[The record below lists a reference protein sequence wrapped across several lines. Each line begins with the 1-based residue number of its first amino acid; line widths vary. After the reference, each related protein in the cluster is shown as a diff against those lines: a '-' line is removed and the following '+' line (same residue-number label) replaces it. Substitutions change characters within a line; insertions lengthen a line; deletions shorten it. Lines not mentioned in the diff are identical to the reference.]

1 MCAYFFKGWVM
12 KHQVAQRWTLG
23 MMLCVGL
30 AQAQTVQK
38 DYPNHPIRMVVPYVA
53 GGPMDFIGRTLNQK
67 MAPSLGQNFVIDNR
81 AGAGGAIG
89 TGVVAKSAPDGYT
102 LLNTSSSHA
111 SLPVVSP
118 SLSYDP
124 VKDFTPITLV
134 ANSVGFVVAVGPSV
148 KANTLQEFIADAKA
162 RPEKL
167 NYGSGG
173 VGNVMQFA
181 AEFFNTSAGTKINH
195 VPYKGVGEAIT
206 DLMAGRIDVCIGSA
220 TALWPLVKSGK
231 LRALAITGKTRW
243 AMMPDVPTVDEA
255 GVKGFVYTPWYGLWY
270 PAGTP
275 TEYVTRMR
283 QEVAKALEDPE
294 VKRSF
299 AEQGYVTVG
308 STPAE
313 FAKVI
318 AEEIEANK
326 RLATKINFAP

>member
-1 MCAYFFKGWVM
+1 MTHTMAR
-12 KHQVAQRWTLG
+12 RW
-23 MMLCVGL
+23 MVCMLLCSGL
-30 AQAQTVQK
+30 AQAQTAQK

-67 MAPSLGQNFVIDNR
+67 MGPSLGQNFVIDNR

-220 TALWPLVKSGK
+220 TALLPLVKSGK

-283 QEVAKALEDPE
+283 QEVVKALEDPE

-318 AEEIEANK
+318 ADEIDANK
-326 RLATKINFAP
+326 RLAAKINFAP

>member
-1 MCAYFFKGWVM
+1 
-12 KHQVAQRWTLG
+12 
-23 MMLCVGL
+23 L

-53 GGPMDFIGRTLNQK
+53 GGPMDFIGRPLNQK

-220 TALWPLVKSGK
+220 TALLPLVKSGK

-283 QEVAKALEDPE
+283 QEVVKALEDPE

>member
-1 MCAYFFKGWVM
+1 MVC
-12 KHQVAQRWTLG
+12 
-23 MMLCVGL
+23 MLLCSGL
-30 AQAQTVQK
+30 AQAQTAQK

-89 TGVVAKSAPDGYT
+89 TGVVAKAAPDGYT

-118 SLSYDP
+118 GLSYDP

-220 TALWPLVKSGK
+220 TALLPLVKSGK

-283 QEVAKALEDPE
+283 QEVVKALEDPE

-318 AEEIEANK
+318 ADEIDANK
-326 RLATKINFAP
+326 RLATKINFAL

>member
-1 MCAYFFKGWVM
+1 
-12 KHQVAQRWTLG
+12 
-23 MMLCVGL
+23 MLLCSGL
-30 AQAQTVQK
+30 AQAQTAQK

-89 TGVVAKSAPDGYT
+89 TGVVAKSVPDGYT

-148 KANTLQEFIADAKA
+148 KAHTLQEFIADAKA
-162 RPEKL
+162 RPDKL

-220 TALWPLVKSGK
+220 TALLPLVKSGK

-283 QEVAKALEDPE
+283 QEVVKALEDPE
-294 VKRSF
+294 IKRSF

-318 AEEIEANK
+318 TDEIEANK
-326 RLATKINFAP
+326 RLATKINFAQ

>member
-1 MCAYFFKGWVM
+1 MTHKLAR
-12 KHQVAQRWTLG
+12 RW
-23 MMLCVGL
+23 MVCMLLCSGL
-30 AQAQTVQK
+30 AQAQTAQK

-148 KANTLQEFIADAKA
+148 KAHTLQEFIADAKA

-220 TALWPLVKSGK
+220 TALLPLVKSGK

-283 QEVAKALEDPE
+283 QEVVKALEDPE

-318 AEEIEANK
+318 ADEIDANK

>member
-1 MCAYFFKGWVM
+1 MTHTMAR
-12 KHQVAQRWTLG
+12 RW
-23 MMLCVGL
+23 MVCMLLCSGL
-30 AQAQTVQK
+30 AQAQTAQK

-89 TGVVAKSAPDGYT
+89 TGVVAKAAPDGYT

-118 SLSYDP
+118 GLSYDP

-220 TALWPLVKSGK
+220 TALLPLVKSGK

-283 QEVAKALEDPE
+283 QEVVKALEDPE

-318 AEEIEANK
+318 ADEIDANK

>member
-1 MCAYFFKGWVM
+1 VETDLVPVM
-12 KHQVAQRWTLG
+12 
-23 MMLCVGL
+23 MVGK
-30 AQAQTVQK
+30 A
-38 DYPNHPIRMVVPYVA
+38 PYV
-53 GGPMDFIGRTLNQK
+53 
-67 MAPSLGQNFVIDNR
+67 
-81 AGAGGAIG
+81 
-89 TGVVAKSAPDGYT
+89 VAT
-102 LLNTSSSHA
+102 
-111 SLPVVSP
+111 
-118 SLSYDP
+118 
-124 VKDFTPITLV
+124 
-134 ANSVGFVVAVGPSV
+134 SV
-148 KANTLQEFIADAKA
+148 KKPFKTFADVIAAARTTPVSYGTSGPGSSGHLAMVMLARKA
-162 RPEKL
+162 
-167 NYGSGG
+167 G
-173 VGNVMQFA
+173 VPLD
-181 AEFFNTSAGTKINH
+181 H

-220 TALWPLVKSGK
+220 TALLPLVKSGK

-283 QEVAKALEDPE
+283 QEVVKALEDPE

-318 AEEIEANK
+318 TDEIEANK
-326 RLATKINFAP
+326 RLATKINFAQ

>member
-1 MCAYFFKGWVM
+1 MRHKLAR
-12 KHQVAQRWTLG
+12 RW
-23 MMLCVGL
+23 MVCMLLCSSL

-220 TALWPLVKSGK
+220 TALLPLVKSGK

-243 AMMPDVPTVDEA
+243 ALMPDVPTVDEA

-283 QEVAKALEDPE
+283 QEVVKALEDPE

>member
-1 MCAYFFKGWVM
+1 M
-12 KHQVAQRWTLG
+12 KMTPWLLSSV
-23 MMLCVGL
+23 MLCTSW
-30 AQAQTVQK
+30 AQAQTQTAHK

-53 GGPMDFIGRTLNQK
+53 GGPMDFIGRALNQK

-102 LLNTSSSHA
+102 MLNTSSSHA

-118 SLSYDP
+118 GLSYDP

-220 TALWPLVKSGK
+220 TALLPLVKSGK

-243 AMMPDVPTVDEA
+243 ALMPDVPTVDEA
-255 GVKGFVYTPWYGLWY
+255 GLKGFVYTPWYGLWY

-283 QEVAKALEDPE
+283 QEVVKALDDPE

-318 AEEIEANK
+318 ADEIEVNK
-326 RLATKINFAP
+326 RLATKINFAPP

>member
-1 MCAYFFKGWVM
+1 M

-220 TALWPLVKSGK
+220 TALLPLVKSGK

-283 QEVAKALEDPE
+283 QEVVKALEDPE

>member
-1 MCAYFFKGWVM
+1 MTHKMARCWMV
-12 KHQVAQRWTLG
+12 G
-23 MMLCVGL
+23 MLLCSGVV
-30 AQAQTVQK
+30 QAQTAQK

-67 MAPSLGQNFVIDNR
+67 MASSLGHNFVIDNR

-118 SLSYDP
+118 GLSYDP

-220 TALWPLVKSGK
+220 TALLPLVKSGK

-283 QEVAKALEDPE
+283 QEVVKALEDPE

-318 AEEIEANK
+318 ADEIDANK
-326 RLATKINFAP
+326 RLATKINFAL

>member
-1 MCAYFFKGWVM
+1 MKFFQSVISACM
-12 KHQVAQRWTLG
+12 FVS
-23 MMLCVGL
+23 VGL
-30 AQAQTVQK
+30 HAQTPTAQK

-89 TGVVAKSAPDGYT
+89 TGVVAKAVPDGYT

-220 TALWPLVKSGK
+220 TALLPLVKSGK

-283 QEVAKALEDPE
+283 QEVVKALEDPE

-318 AEEIEANK
+318 TDEIDANK

>member
-1 MCAYFFKGWVM
+1 M
-12 KHQVAQRWTLG
+12 KMTPWLLSSV
-23 MMLCVGL
+23 MLCTSW
-30 AQAQTVQK
+30 AQAQTQTAHK

-53 GGPMDFIGRTLNQK
+53 GGPMDFIGRALNQK

-102 LLNTSSSHA
+102 MLNTSSSHA

-118 SLSYDP
+118 GLSYDP

-195 VPYKGVGEAIT
+195 VPDKGVGEAIT

-220 TALWPLVKSGK
+220 TALLPLVKSGK

-243 AMMPDVPTVDEA
+243 ALMPDVPTVDEA
-255 GVKGFVYTPWYGLWY
+255 GLKGFVYTPWYGLWY

-283 QEVAKALEDPE
+283 QEVVKALDDPE

-318 AEEIEANK
+318 ADEIEVNK
-326 RLATKINFAP
+326 RLATKINFAPP

>member
-1 MCAYFFKGWVM
+1 MTHTMAR
-12 KHQVAQRWTLG
+12 RW
-23 MMLCVGL
+23 MVCMLLCSGL
-30 AQAQTVQK
+30 AQAQTAQK

-118 SLSYDP
+118 SLNYDP

-220 TALWPLVKSGK
+220 TALLPLVKSGK

-283 QEVAKALEDPE
+283 QEVVKALEDPE

-318 AEEIEANK
+318 ADEIDANK
-326 RLATKINFAP
+326 RLAAKINFAP

>member
-1 MCAYFFKGWVM
+1 MTHKLAR
-12 KHQVAQRWTLG
+12 RW
-23 MMLCVGL
+23 MVCMLLCSGL
-30 AQAQTVQK
+30 AQAQTAQK

-148 KANTLQEFIADAKA
+148 KAHTLQEFIADAKA

-220 TALWPLVKSGK
+220 TALLPLVKSGK

-283 QEVAKALEDPE
+283 QEVVKALEDPE

-318 AEEIEANK
+318 ADEIDANK
-326 RLATKINFAP
+326 RLATKINFAL

>member
-1 MCAYFFKGWVM
+1 M

-89 TGVVAKSAPDGYT
+89 TGLVAKSAPDGYT

-220 TALWPLVKSGK
+220 TALLPLVKSGK

-283 QEVAKALEDPE
+283 QEVVKALEDPE

-318 AEEIEANK
+318 TDEIDANK

>member
-1 MCAYFFKGWVM
+1 MTHTMAR
-12 KHQVAQRWTLG
+12 RW
-23 MMLCVGL
+23 MVCMLLCSGL
-30 AQAQTVQK
+30 AQAQTAQK

-67 MAPSLGQNFVIDNR
+67 MGPSLGQNFVIDNR

-220 TALWPLVKSGK
+220 TALLPLVKSGK

-243 AMMPDVPTVDEA
+243 ALMPDVPTVDEA

-275 TEYVTRMR
+275 MEYVTRMR
-283 QEVAKALEDPE
+283 QEVVKALEDPE
-294 VKRSF
+294 VKRAF

-318 AEEIEANK
+318 ADEIDANK
-326 RLATKINFAP
+326 RLATKINFAAP

>member
-1 MCAYFFKGWVM
+1 
-12 KHQVAQRWTLG
+12 
-23 MMLCVGL
+23 VGL

-220 TALWPLVKSGK
+220 TALLPLVKSGK

-283 QEVAKALEDPE
+283 QEVVKALEDPE

>member
-1 MCAYFFKGWVM
+1 M
-12 KHQVAQRWTLG
+12 KHQVARRWMLG

-67 MAPSLGQNFVIDNR
+67 MAASLGQNFVIDNR

-102 LLNTSSSHA
+102 VLNTSSSHA

-124 VKDFTPITLV
+124 VKDFTAITLV

-220 TALWPLVKSGK
+220 TALLPLVKSGK

-283 QEVAKALEDPE
+283 QEVVKALEDPE

-318 AEEIEANK
+318 ADEIDANK

>member
-1 MCAYFFKGWVM
+1 MTHTMAR
-12 KHQVAQRWTLG
+12 RW
-23 MMLCVGL
+23 MVCMLLCSGL
-30 AQAQTVQK
+30 AQAQTAQK

-89 TGVVAKSAPDGYT
+89 TGVVAKAAPDGYT

-118 SLSYDP
+118 GLSYDP

-220 TALWPLVKSGK
+220 TALLPLVKSGK

-283 QEVAKALEDPE
+283 QEVVKALEDPE

-318 AEEIEANK
+318 ADEIDANK
-326 RLATKINFAP
+326 RLATKINFAL

>member
-1 MCAYFFKGWVM
+1 M
-12 KHQVAQRWTLG
+12 KMTPWLLSSV
-23 MMLCVGL
+23 MLCTSW
-30 AQAQTVQK
+30 AQAQTQTAHK

-53 GGPMDFIGRTLNQK
+53 GGPMDFIGRALNQK

-102 LLNTSSSHA
+102 MLNTSSSHA

-118 SLSYDP
+118 GLSYDP

-148 KANTLQEFIADAKA
+148 KGNTLQEFIADAKA

-220 TALWPLVKSGK
+220 TALLPLVKSGK

-243 AMMPDVPTVDEA
+243 ALMPDVPTVDEA
-255 GVKGFVYTPWYGLWY
+255 GLKGFVYTPWYGLWY

-283 QEVAKALEDPE
+283 QEVVKALDDPE

-318 AEEIEANK
+318 ADEIEVNK
-326 RLATKINFAP
+326 RLATKINFAPP

>member
-1 MCAYFFKGWVM
+1 MTHTMAR
-12 KHQVAQRWTLG
+12 RW
-23 MMLCVGL
+23 MVCMLLCSGL
-30 AQAQTVQK
+30 AQAQTAQK

-67 MAPSLGQNFVIDNR
+67 MGPSLGQNFVIDNR

-220 TALWPLVKSGK
+220 TALLPLVKSGK

-243 AMMPDVPTVDEA
+243 ALMPDVPTVDEA

-283 QEVAKALEDPE
+283 QEVVKALEDPE

-318 AEEIEANK
+318 ADEIDANK
-326 RLATKINFAP
+326 RLAAKINFAP

>member
-1 MCAYFFKGWVM
+1 MTHTMAR
-12 KHQVAQRWTLG
+12 RW
-23 MMLCVGL
+23 MVCMLLCSGL
-30 AQAQTVQK
+30 AQAQTAQK

-220 TALWPLVKSGK
+220 TALLPLVKSGK

-283 QEVAKALEDPE
+283 QEVVKALEDPE

-318 AEEIEANK
+318 ADEIDANK
-326 RLATKINFAP
+326 RLAAKINFAP

>member
-1 MCAYFFKGWVM
+1 MTHTMAR
-12 KHQVAQRWTLG
+12 RW
-23 MMLCVGL
+23 MVCMLLCSGL
-30 AQAQTVQK
+30 AQAQTAQK

-89 TGVVAKSAPDGYT
+89 TGVVAKAAPDGYT

-111 SLPVVSP
+111 SLPVVS
-118 SLSYDP
+118 SGLSYDP

-220 TALWPLVKSGK
+220 TALLPLVKSGK

-283 QEVAKALEDPE
+283 QEVVKALEDPE

-318 AEEIEANK
+318 ADEIDANK

>member
-1 MCAYFFKGWVM
+1 M
-12 KHQVAQRWTLG
+12 KMTPWLLSSV
-23 MMLCVGL
+23 MLCTSWV
-30 AQAQTVQK
+30 QAQTQTPHK

-53 GGPMDFIGRTLNQK
+53 GGPMDFIGRALNQK

-102 LLNTSSSHA
+102 MLNTSSSHA

-118 SLSYDP
+118 GLSYDP

-220 TALWPLVKSGK
+220 TALLPLVKSGK

-243 AMMPDVPTVDEA
+243 ALMPDVPTVDEA
-255 GVKGFVYTPWYGLWY
+255 GLKGFVYTPWYGLWY
-270 PAGTP
+270 PACTP

-283 QEVAKALEDPE
+283 QEVVKALDDPE

-318 AEEIEANK
+318 ADEIEVNK
-326 RLATKINFAP
+326 RLATKINFAPP

>member
-1 MCAYFFKGWVM
+1 MTHKLAR
-12 KHQVAQRWTLG
+12 RW
-23 MMLCVGL
+23 MVCMLLCSGL
-30 AQAQTVQK
+30 AQAQTAQK

-89 TGVVAKSAPDGYT
+89 TGVVAKAAPDGYT

-118 SLSYDP
+118 GLSYDP

-220 TALWPLVKSGK
+220 TALLPLVKSGK

-283 QEVAKALEDPE
+283 QEVVKALEDPE

-318 AEEIEANK
+318 ADEIDANK

>member
-1 MCAYFFKGWVM
+1 M

-220 TALWPLVKSGK
+220 TALLPLVKSGK

-243 AMMPDVPTVDEA
+243 ALMPDVPTVDEA

-283 QEVAKALEDPE
+283 QEVVKALEDPE

>member
-1 MCAYFFKGWVM
+1 MTHKMARCWMV
-12 KHQVAQRWTLG
+12 G
-23 MMLCVGL
+23 MLLCSGVV
-30 AQAQTVQK
+30 QAQTAQK

-67 MAPSLGQNFVIDNR
+67 MASSLGHNFVIDNR

-111 SLPVVSP
+111 SLPVVTP

-220 TALWPLVKSGK
+220 TALLPLVKSGK

-283 QEVAKALEDPE
+283 QEVVKALEDPE

-318 AEEIEANK
+318 TDEIDANK

>member
-1 MCAYFFKGWVM
+1 
-12 KHQVAQRWTLG
+12 
-23 MMLCVGL
+23 MLLCSGL
-30 AQAQTVQK
+30 AQAQTAQK

-148 KANTLQEFIADAKA
+148 KAHTLQEFIADAKA

-220 TALWPLVKSGK
+220 TALLPLVKSGK

-283 QEVAKALEDPE
+283 QEVVKALEDPE

-318 AEEIEANK
+318 ADEIDANK